1 MVPEGHRRDNRQC
14 SDQEHM
20 CGAATSRLRTKG
32 QEDTMQRRWQP
43 VQRPRQGLARVSA
56 LCPQCGPAGPHKLP
70 GWLMTELL
78 SLPP

>member
-1 MVPEGHRRDNRQC
+1 MVPEGHCRDNRQC

-56 LCPQCGPAGPHKLP
+56 LGSQCGQARGY
-70 GWLMTELL
+70 
-78 SLPP
+78 SLVPTSCLGG